1 LAISD
6 VVERPSPLNLVML
19 PYREIECDDT
29 LREFKQILR
38 FDLVDAPGQVLR
50 SQLLLDRRHKLNKSQ
65 SKPVAYFR
73 MSSTEQLIKLANT
86 ALAVA
91 VVLVYNEQDL
101 LDPSD
106 DQIRNVIKSHWQMA
120 QPDVLNAVR
129 VILRDLQLHRM
140 AVARAVKA
148 PGN

>member
-1 LAISD
+1 MALHD
-6 VVERPSPLNLVML
+6 VVEKTTPASLVML

-38 FDLVDAPGQVLR
+38 FDLVDVPGQVLR
-50 SQLLLDRRHKLNKSQ
+50 AQLLLDRRHKLNKSQ

-91 VVLVYNEQDL
+91 VTLVYAEQDL
-101 LDPSD
+101 LEPSD
-106 DQIRNVIKSHWQMA
+106 DQIRKVIVAHWQMA
-120 QPDVLNAVR
+120 QPDVLNAVK
-129 VILRDLQLHRM
+129 VILRDLQVHRM
-140 AVARAVKA
+140 AMQKTGAL
-148 PGN
+148 P